1 MKVLQGSSS
10 LGRSPAPAVITIGNF
25 DGVHLGHQLIFRGVI
40 ERASEIRG
48 ISLVYT
54 FEPHPLRVLAPD
66 KAPPL
71 ITTLKEK
78 AEMIEA
84 AGIDILVCEPFTKDF
99 ANRSPKSFI
108 AETLWDHIHMKE
120 VFVGHDYAFGK
131 NREGTIE
138 LLTDMGPRLGFNVTV
153 VDNIEVDHVPV
164 RSTYIRDEILQ
175 GNVRRAGRL
184 LGREYSLSG
193 IVVRGARR
201 KIGFPTA
208 NMNPHKDLIPKN
220 GVYAVR
226 VLVPGGTYA
235 GVMNIG
241 VNPTFKD
248 ASFTLEVH
256 ILDFNADIYDQEVSI
271 YFVERL
277 RDEKAYGKVEELVE
291 QINADIKAARTILEE
306 APTG

>member
-1 MKVLQGSSS
+1 
-10 LGRSPAPAVITIGNF
+10 
-25 DGVHLGHQLIFRGVI
+25 HLGHQLIFKRVM

-48 ISLVYT
+48 TSLVYT

-84 AGIDILVCEPFTKDF
+84 AGIDILICEPFTKDF
-99 ANRSPKSFI
+99 ANKSPKSFI

-138 LLTDMGPRLGFNVTV
+138 LLTEMGARLGFNVTV

-184 LGREYSLSG
+184 LGRQYSLPG

-208 NMNPHKDLIPKN
+208 NITQGTRTTPS
-220 GVYAVR
+220 R
-226 VLVPGGTYA
+226 VAPSAIRRRRLWSSAPFQPALGPRVTSPSVSTAPSRVPRHSMP
-235 GVMNIG
+235 V
-241 VNPTFKD
+241 PD
-248 ASFTLEVH
+248 
-256 ILDFNADIYDQEVSI
+256 
-271 YFVERL
+271 
-277 RDEKAYGKVEELVE
+277 
-291 QINADIKAARTILEE
+291 
-306 APTG
+306 